1 MAVVPACFVPCR
13 CNKIVVM
20 AALCEIGTQ
29 LAQIARMQPD
39 ATILTRDCD
48 AIFTMTKVCFG
59 MRPKLGWAAAKGC
72 KMAATNLLVCCWQRR
87 IEKAPRAAMSR
98 QHDL

>member
-1 MAVVPACFVPCR
+1 MALVPACLVPCR

-20 AALCEIGTQ
+20 AALCEIDTQ

-48 AIFTMTKVCFG
+48 AIFTRIKVCFG
-59 MRPKLGWAAAKGC
+59 MQPKLGWAAAKGR
-72 KMAATNLLVCCWQRR
+72 KLAATMLQVCCWQRR
-87 IEKAPRAAMSR
+87 IEMAPRAAMSR